1 MDIHH
6 ILGSLVVAVVLDLEV
21 AMLIL
26 AQEVKVVTEY
36 LCPVSHHL
44 NFVRHLILGTLNYL
58 VEEDL

>member
-6 ILGSLVVAVVLDLEV
+6 TPGSLVVAVVLDLKV
-21 AMLIL
+21 TMVVLDT
-26 AQEVKVVTEY
+26 EVKVVTEY
-36 LCPVSHHL
+36 LSPVSHHL